1 LRQEP
6 DVEQESVSHRLCS
19 LREDVL
25 VEIDGHNGQLLL
37 TTMWGDI
44 TISEPS
50 VAVRDALERMS
61 LGPVLV
67 ENIVPRQRPERN
79 RVERVLEMI
88 SGCVVHSLGHDDTLG
103 PSLSVV
109 PIARRAHFSL
119 PKIERHR
126 PIRLSTFAAMRAHA
140 GELVIESP
148 LARHRVVIHRPLAA
162 QVTTMLTKASVIPAI
177 AQVVNASDALVREI
191 VTYLAAAGM
200 VLVGVG
206 DSPATALFA
215 EDHDPLLAPWTHH
228 ELLFHSRSRIG
239 RHDNPLGFLPIE
251 QQRVQVAPAVKPV
264 PDGPRFPLYRPAIAE
279 LAELDPPLTEV
290 IEANTHIRDFSAG
303 EPTHS
308 QLGELL
314 FRAAR
319 VRESRQGGTGDVG
332 YIVTDRPYPSVANR
346 YELDLYV
353 SVDRCAGLPRG
364 IYHYDPQDHCLTLIN
379 SSESDLAELLD
390 LAMVAAGSPQ
400 RPPVL
405 ITMTA
410 RMARFACA
418 TGGIAYSTVLEH
430 VGVLQQTLHLVA
442 TAMGLAP
449 CALAFGDSEVANDA
463 FSIDWP
469 AEVSVGEI
477 ALGVRPTGY
486 PSIGRMTEPAGL
498 VDAKR
503 HLAVTDR
510 LLY

>member
-1 LRQEP
+1 
-6 DVEQESVSHRLCS
+6 VESESVSHRLCS

-25 VEIDGHNGQLLL
+25 VETDDHDDRLLL

-44 TISEPS
+44 TISDPS
-50 VAVRDALERMS
+50 PAVRGALARMS
-61 LGPVLV
+61 LGPVLL
-67 ENIVPRQRPERN
+67 ENVVPRQRSERS
-79 RVERVLEMI
+79 RVERILEMI

-126 PIRLSTFAAMRAHA
+126 PVRLSKFASMRAHE

-162 QVTTMLTKASVIPAI
+162 HVATMLTKPCVIPTVAKT
-177 AQVVNASDALVREI
+177 VNASDSLVKEI

-200 VLVGVG
+200 VLIGVG
-206 DSPATALFA
+206 DSPTTALFA

-251 QQRVQVAPAVKPV
+251 SQRVQVAPAVKPV

-279 LAELDPPLTEV
+279 LAQIDPPLTEV
-290 IEANTHIRDFSAG
+290 IEANTHVRDFSAG

-319 VRESRQGGTGDVG
+319 VREIRRVGGGDVA
-332 YIVTDRPYPSVANR
+332 YIETDRPYPSVANR

-353 SVDRCAGLPRG
+353 TVERCLGLPRG
-364 IYHYDPQDHCLTLIN
+364 IYHYDPQGHFLTLIN
-379 SSESDLAELLD
+379 NSESELGELLD

-418 TGGIAYSTVLEH
+418 IGGIAYSTVLEH

-449 CALAFGDSEVANDA
+449 CALAFGDSETANDA

-477 ALGVRPTGY
+477 ALGVRPTKHSG
-486 PSIGRMTEPAGL
+486 IGRSAEPACF
-498 VDAKR
+498 VDAK
-503 HLAVTDR
+503 HQLVVTDK

>member
-1 LRQEP
+1 
-6 DVEQESVSHRLCS
+6 VEHVSVSHSLCS

-25 VEIDGHNGQLLL
+25 VEADDHGDQLLV

-44 TISEPS
+44 TITDPS
-50 VAVRDALERMS
+50 PAVRDALERMS
-61 LGPVLV
+61 LGPVLL
-67 ENIVPRQRPERN
+67 ENVVPKQRPERG

-103 PSLSVV
+103 PSLSVI
-109 PIARRAHFSL
+109 PIARRAHFSQ

-126 PIRLSTFAAMRAHA
+126 PVRLSKFASMRAHE

-162 QVTTMLTKASVIPAI
+162 QVVTMLTKPSVIPAV
-177 AQVVNASDALVREI
+177 AKAVNASDTLVRQI
-191 VTYLAAAGM
+191 VTYLAGAGM
-200 VLVGVG
+200 VLIGVG
-206 DSPATALFA
+206 DSPSTALFA

-239 RHDNPLGFLPIE
+239 RHDNPLGFLPLE
-251 QQRVQVAPAVKPV
+251 SQRVQVAPAVKPV
-264 PDGPRFPLYRPAIAE
+264 PDGPRFPLYRPAIAD
-279 LAELDPPLTEV
+279 LAQIDPPLTEV

-319 VRESRQGGTGDVG
+319 VREVRRVG
-332 YIVTDRPYPSVANR
+332 KDGLGYVVTDRPYPSVANR

-353 SVDRCAGLPRG
+353 SVDRCVGLRRG
-364 IYHYDPQDHCLTLIN
+364 IYHYDPEGHFLTLIN
-379 SSESDLAELLD
+379 SSERELGELLD

-418 TGGIAYSTVLEH
+418 IGGIAYSTVLEH

-442 TAMGLAP
+442 TAMGLGP
-449 CALAFGDSEVANDA
+449 CALAFGDSEAANDA

-477 ALGVRPTGY
+477 ALGVRPA
-486 PSIGRMTEPAGL
+486 GRSAMDRLAEPACF

-503 HLAVTDR
+503 HLVVTDR

>member
-1 LRQEP
+1 
-6 DVEQESVSHRLCS
+6 VETVSVSHRLCS

-25 VEIDGHNGQLLL
+25 VEADDHGDQLLV

-44 TISEPS
+44 TISDPS
-50 VAVRDALERMS
+50 PAVRDALERMS
-61 LGPVLV
+61 LGPVLL
-67 ENIVPRQRPERN
+67 ENVVPRQRPERG
-79 RVERVLEMI
+79 RVERVLERI

-109 PIARRAHFSL
+109 PIARRARFNL
-119 PKIERHR
+119 PRIERHR
-126 PIRLSTFAAMRAHA
+126 PVRLSKFASMRADD

-148 LARHRVVIHRPLAA
+148 LARHRVVVHRPLAA
-162 QVTTMLTKASVIPAI
+162 HVVTTLAKARVIPIVAKM
-177 AQVVNASDALVREI
+177 VNASDALVAEI

-200 VLVGVG
+200 VLIGVG

-228 ELLFHSRSRIG
+228 ELLFHSRSRVG
-239 RHDNPLGFLPIE
+239 RHDSPLGFLSGE
-251 QQRVQVAPAVKPV
+251 GQRVQVAPVLKPV
-264 PDGPRFPLYRPAIAE
+264 PDGPRFPLYRPTIAE
-279 LAELDPPLTEV
+279 LARLDPPLTEV
-290 IEANTHIRDFSAG
+290 IEANTHVRDFSAG
-303 EPTHS
+303 EPTYS

-319 VRESRQGGTGDVG
+319 VRESRRVG
-332 YIVTDRPYPSVANR
+332 RDGLGYVVSDRPYPSVADR

-353 SVDRCAGLPRG
+353 TVDRCMGLPRG
-364 IYHYDPQDHCLTLIN
+364 IYHYDPGGHCLTLIN
-379 SSESDLAELLD
+379 SSESELAELLD

-418 TGGIAYSTVLEH
+418 SGGLAYSTVLEH

-449 CALAFGDSEVANDA
+449 CALAFGDSEAANDA

-477 ALGVRPTGY
+477 ALGVRPTGQ
-486 PSIGRMTEPAGL
+486 PPIGRLAEPACI

-503 HLAVTDR
+503 HLVVTDR

>member
-1 LRQEP
+1 MES
-6 DVEQESVSHRLCS
+6 ESVSHRLCS

-25 VEIDGHNGQLLL
+25 VETDDHDDRLLL

-44 TISEPS
+44 TISDPS
-50 VAVRDALERMS
+50 PAIRGALARMS
-61 LGPVLV
+61 LGPVLL
-67 ENIVPRQRPERN
+67 ENVVPRQRSERG
-79 RVERVLEMI
+79 RVERILEMI

-109 PIARRAHFSL
+109 PIARRAHFSM

-126 PIRLSTFAAMRAHA
+126 PVRLSKFASMRAHE

-162 QVTTMLTKASVIPAI
+162 HVVTMLTKPCVIPSVAK
-177 AQVVNASDALVREI
+177 AVHASDNLVREI
-191 VTYLAAAGM
+191 ITYLAAAGM
-200 VLVGVG
+200 VLIGVG

-228 ELLFHSRSRIG
+228 ELLFHSRSRVG
-239 RHDNPLGFLPIE
+239 RHDNPLGFLPAE
-251 QQRVQVAPAVKPV
+251 SQRVQVAPCVKPV
-264 PDGPRFPLYRPAIAE
+264 PDGPRFPLYRPTISE
-279 LAELDPPLTEV
+279 LAQMDPPLTEV

-319 VRESRQGGTGDVG
+319 VREIRRVG
-332 YIVTDRPYPSVANR
+332 PDNLAYLETDRPYPSVANR

-353 SVDRCAGLPRG
+353 TVERCLGLPRG
-364 IYHYDPQDHCLTLIN
+364 IYHYDPQGHFLTLIN
-379 SSESDLAELLD
+379 SSEIELGELLD

-449 CALAFGDSEVANDA
+449 CALAFGDSETANDA
-463 FSIDWP
+463 FLIDWP

-477 ALGVRPTGY
+477 ALGVRPTNH
-486 PSIGRMTEPAGL
+486 SAISRSAEPACF

-503 HLAVTDR
+503 HLVVTDR
-510 LLY
+510 LLS

>member
-1 LRQEP
+1 MQP
-6 DVEQESVSHRLCS
+6 QSVSHRLCS

-25 VEIDGHNGQLLL
+25 VETDGHDDQLLL

-44 TISEPS
+44 TISDPS
-50 VAVRDALERMS
+50 PAVRDALERMS
-61 LGPVLV
+61 MGPVLL
-67 ENIVPRQRPERN
+67 ENVVPRQRSERA

-109 PIARRAHFSL
+109 PIARRASFSL

-126 PIRLSTFAAMRAHA
+126 PVRLSKFAAMRAHE
-140 GELVIESP
+140 GEMVMESP
-148 LARHRVVIHRPLAA
+148 LARHRVVIHRPMAA
-162 QVTTMLTKASVIPAI
+162 NVITMLGKPGVIPQI
-177 AQVVNASDALVREI
+177 AKSIDASDDLVKEV
-191 VTYLAAAGM
+191 VTYLAGAGM
-200 VLVGVG
+200 VLIGVG

-215 EDHDPLLAPWTHH
+215 EDHDPLLVPWTHH

-239 RHDNPLGFLPIE
+239 RHDNPLGFLPVE
-251 QQRVQVAPAVKPV
+251 MQRVQVAPAVKPV
-264 PDGPRFPLYRPAIAE
+264 PDGPRFPLFRPAISE
-279 LAELDPPLTEV
+279 LAQADPPLTEV
-290 IEANTHIRDFSAG
+290 IEANAHIRDFSAG
-303 EPTHS
+303 EPTTT

-319 VRESRQGGTGDVG
+319 VRETRQVG
-332 YIVTDRPYPSVANR
+332 QDELAYLVTDRPYPSVANR

-353 SVDRCAGLPRG
+353 SVDRCHGLPRG
-364 IYHYDPQDHCLTLIN
+364 IYHYDPEGHFLTLIN
-379 SSESDLAELLD
+379 SSEVELGELLD
-390 LAMVAAGSPQ
+390 VAMVAAGSSQ

-418 TGGIAYSTVLEH
+418 YGGIAYSTVLEH

-449 CALAFGDSEVANDA
+449 CALAFGDSETANDA
-463 FSIDWP
+463 FLIDWP

-477 ALGVRPTGY
+477 ALGVRPINY
-486 PSIGRMTEPAGL
+486 SAIGRLAEPACF

-503 HLAVTDR
+503 HLVVTDR

>member
-1 LRQEP
+1 
-6 DVEQESVSHRLCS
+6 
-19 LREDVL
+19 
-25 VEIDGHNGQLLL
+25 
-37 TTMWGDI
+37 MWGDI
-44 TISEPS
+44 TISDPS
-50 VAVRDALERMS
+50 PAVRDALARMG
-61 LGPVLV
+61 LGPVLL
-67 ENIVPRQRPERN
+67 ENVVPRQRPERT

-126 PIRLSTFAAMRAHA
+126 PVRLSKFATMRAHD

-148 LARHRVVIHRPLAA
+148 LARHRVVVHRPLAA
-162 QVTTMLTKASVIPAI
+162 QVVTMLTRPCVIPAV
-177 AQVVNASDALVREI
+177 AKSVNASDKLVREI

-200 VLVGVG
+200 VLIGVG
-206 DSPATALFA
+206 DSPSTALFA

-228 ELLFHSRSRIG
+228 ELLFHSRSRVG
-239 RHDNPLGFLPIE
+239 RHDNPLGFVPVE
-251 QQRVQVAPAVKPV
+251 SQRVQVAPAVKPV
-264 PDGPRFPLYRPAIAE
+264 PDGPRFPLYRPDIE
-279 LAELDPPLTEV
+279 DLAEADPPLTEV
-290 IEANTHIRDFSAG
+290 IEANTHVRDFSAG

-319 VRESRQGGTGDVG
+319 IREMRKVG
-332 YIVTDRPYPSVANR
+332 KDDLGYVVTDRPYPSVANR

-353 SVDRCAGLPRG
+353 TVDRCLGLPRG
-364 IYHYDPQDHCLTLIN
+364 IYHYDPQGHFLTLIN
-379 SSESDLAELLD
+379 SSEVELGELLD

-418 TGGIAYSTVLEH
+418 VGGIAYSTVLEH

-442 TAMGLAP
+442 TAMGLGP
-449 CALAFGDSEVANDA
+449 CALAFGDSEAANDA

-486 PSIGRMTEPAGL
+486 PAIGRLAEPACF

-503 HLAVTDR
+503 HLVVTDR